1 MYENKFLGKEISIL
15 ANKMNRMIDRN
26 VYKYGITCVQG
37 KIIGYIYNESP
48 KRDIFQKDI
57 EQEFQIRRSS
67 VTSVLKLLEKK
78 KFIKRIPYNE
88 DGRLKKIVLT
98 QEGVEVHMAAFKA
111 ILEIENSIT
120 KVLTPEEIDIFFDA
134 IKRLNKSII
143 G

>member
-1 MYENKFLGKEISIL
+1 MYENEFLGKEISIL
-15 ANKMNRMIDRN
+15 ANKMNRIIDRN

-67 VTSVLKLLEKK
+67 VTSVLNLLEKK
-78 KFIKRIPYNE
+78 KFIKRIPYSE

-98 QEGVEVHMAAFKA
+98 QEGVEVHMAAYKA

-120 KVLTPEEIDIFFDA
+120 KVLTPKEADIFFHA

>member
-1 MYENKFLGKEISIL
+1 MYENEFLGKEISIL

-26 VYKYGITCVQG
+26 VYKCGITCVQG

-67 VTSVLKLLEKK
+67 VTSVLNLLEKK

-98 QEGVEVHMAAFKA
+98 QEGVEVHMAAYKA

-120 KVLTPEEIDIFFDA
+120 KVLTPKEADIFFHA

>member
-1 MYENKFLGKEISIL
+1 MYENEFLGKEISIL

-67 VTSVLKLLEKK
+67 VTSVLNLLEKK
-78 KFIKRIPYNE
+78 KFIKRIPYSE

-98 QEGVEVHMAAFKA
+98 QEGVEVHMAAYKA

-120 KVLTPEEIDIFFDA
+120 KVLTPKEADIFFHA